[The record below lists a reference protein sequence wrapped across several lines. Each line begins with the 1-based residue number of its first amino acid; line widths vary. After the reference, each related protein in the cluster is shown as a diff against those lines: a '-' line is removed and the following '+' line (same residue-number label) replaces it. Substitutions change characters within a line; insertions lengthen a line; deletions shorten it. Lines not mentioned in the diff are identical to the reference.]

1 MALVIKRTGIDRHK
15 DAREHSHRNIQVSGL
30 NDQIY
35 RLNPQRD
42 LHKRLG
48 ARLDLHARPAPHR
61 EDLDLR
67 PDRHHQHPLFGL
79 KHTPLPQLARRRM
92 TTLKTRR
99 QSPNS

>member
-1 MALVIKRTGIDRHK
+1 MALVVKRTGIDRHK

-35 RLNPQRD
+35 RLKPQRD

-48 ARLDLHARPAPHR
+48 AQLDPPARR
-61 EDLDLR
+61 VTRQEDLGLH
-67 PDRHHQHPLFGL
+67 PDRHHHNPLLGL
-79 KHTPLPQLARRRM
+79 RHTPLPQQTRQRT